1 MKKYAII
8 GTSCSGK
15 TTTVYNVV
23 GELRKEGYH
32 IEGIISSDRHYT
44 FDAKKLDY
52 MPEAQSYVILQQAF
66 LEANLSTRDDIEILL
81 SDRSP
86 LDFFAYFQYCLA
98 DIQEPY
104 FEAMEKLAWTWAKTY
119 DAIFYLEPLPYVSD
133 NKRPNDEFRLGV
145 DKVIKGYLEV
155 LPNLIK
161 INNED
166 RINDIIRII
175 KEQSPQ
181 NK

>member
-66 LEANLSTRDDIEILL
+66 LEANLSTRDDIQILL

-86 LDFFAYFQYCLA
+86 LDFFAYFDYCLKNEE
-98 DIQEPY
+98 EPY
-104 FEAMEKLAWTWAKTY
+104 YKSMKNMVWNWVKTY

-145 DKVIKGYLEV
+145 DKIIKNYLV
-155 LPNLIK
+155 DLPNLIK
-161 INNED
+161 INNEH

-175 KEQSPQ
+175 KEQNS
-181 NK
+181 

>member
-23 GELRKEGYH
+23 GELRKQGLH

-44 FDAKKLDY
+44 FDAKKLDF

-66 LEANLSTRDDIEILL
+66 LESNLSTRDDIQILL

-86 LDFFAYFQYCLA
+86 LDFFAYFEYCLK
-98 DIQEPY
+98 DDNEPY
-104 FEAMEKLAWTWAKTY
+104 YQSMKQMVWSWAKTY

-133 NKRPNDEFRLGV
+133 NKRPDDEFRLGV
-145 DKVIKGYLEV
+145 DKIIKSYLPN
-155 LPNLIK
+155 LPNLINV
-161 INNED
+161 NNGD
-166 RINDIIRII
+166 RINEIIRVI
-175 KEQSPQ
+175 KEQNS
-181 NK
+181 